1 MNASLLLDP
10 IVLRVIEIIAIMVA
24 AFSGFAEAQRKKMD
38 VVGLYTVAFITAF
51 GGGTL
56 RDILLD
62 RRPLFWVEHQEY
74 ALLVFALSL
83 VALPVMRVFKQMVS
97 MWVIVLAD
105 AIGMGLFSVSAT
117 ALSLQLGF
125 TAFVSI
131 MMGVITGCF
140 GGVLRDIICN
150 EVPMILRDGKPYAI
164 CVFVGCGLY
173 VGLAKLQVQSDTAL
187 VISVLLILLSRM
199 IAWRKQWQFSTVWRS
214 DDR

>member
-1 MNASLLLDP
+1 MNATVLMDP
-10 IVLRVIEIIAIMVA
+10 IVLRAIEIIAIMVA
-24 AFSGFAEAQRKKMD
+24 AFSGFAEAQRKQMD

-83 VALPVMRVFKQMVS
+83 VAFPLMKLFRQLVRE
-97 MWVIVLAD
+97 WVIVLAD
-105 AIGMGLFSVSAT
+105 AVGMGLFSVSAT
-117 ALSLQLGF
+117 ALSLQLGYS
-125 TAFVSI
+125 AFVSI

-140 GGVLRDIICN
+140 GGILRDIICN

-164 CVFVGCGLY
+164 CAFAGCGLY
-173 VGLAKLQVQSDTAL
+173 VVLNGLHMASDSAL
-187 VISVLLILLSRM
+187 SVAVLAILLTRM
-199 IAWRKQWQFSTVWRS
+199 IAWRKQWKFLHPGRS

>member
-1 MNASLLLDP
+1 MDP
-10 IVLRVIEIIAIMVA
+10 ILLRAIEIIAIMVA
-24 AFSGFAEAQRKKMD
+24 AFSGFAEAQRKQMD

-83 VALPVMRVFKQMVS
+83 VAFPLMKLFRQLVRE
-97 MWVIVLAD
+97 WVIVLAD
-105 AIGMGLFSVSAT
+105 AVGMGLFSVSAT
-117 ALSLQLGF
+117 ALSLQLGYS
-125 TAFVSI
+125 AFVSI

-140 GGVLRDIICN
+140 GGILRDIICN

-164 CVFVGCGLY
+164 CAFAGCALY
-173 VGLAKLQVQSDTAL
+173 AALSHFQLATDTAL
-187 VISVLLILLSRM
+187 PLAVLVILLSRM
-199 IAWRKQWQFSTVWRS
+199 IAWRKQWRFLHPGRS

>member
-1 MNASLLLDP
+1 MDP
-10 IVLRVIEIIAIMVA
+10 ILLRAIEIIAIMVA
-24 AFSGFAEAQRKKMD
+24 AFSGFAEAQRKQMD

-83 VALPVMRVFKQMVS
+83 VAFPLMKLFRQLVRE
-97 MWVIVLAD
+97 WVIVLAD
-105 AIGMGLFSVSAT
+105 AVGMGLFSVSAT
-117 ALSLQLGF
+117 ALSLQLGYS
-125 TAFVSI
+125 AFVSI

-140 GGVLRDIICN
+140 GGILRDIICN

-164 CVFVGCGLY
+164 CAFAGCALY
-173 VGLAKLQVQSDTAL
+173 VALSHFQLATDTAL
-187 VISVLLILLSRM
+187 PLAVLVILLSRM
-199 IAWRKQWQFSTVWRS
+199 IAWRKQWRFLHPGRS

>member
-1 MNASLLLDP
+1 MDP
-10 IVLRVIEIIAIMVA
+10 ILLRAIEIIAIMVA
-24 AFSGFAEAQRKKMD
+24 AFSGFAEAQRKQMD

-83 VALPVMRVFKQMVS
+83 VAFPLMKLFRQLVRE
-97 MWVIVLAD
+97 WVIVLAD
-105 AIGMGLFSVSAT
+105 AVGMGLFSVSAT
-117 ALSLQLGF
+117 GLSLQLGYS
-125 TAFVSI
+125 AFVSI

-140 GGVLRDIICN
+140 GGILRDIICN

-164 CVFVGCGLY
+164 CAFAGCGLY
-173 VGLAKLQVQSDTAL
+173 VILGNLQIAPDSAL
-187 VISVLLILLSRM
+187 SVSVLVILLSRM
-199 IAWRKQWQFSTVWRS
+199 IAWRKQWKFLHPGRS

>member
-1 MNASLLLDP
+1 MDP
-10 IVLRVIEIIAIMVA
+10 ILLWAIEIIAIMVA
-24 AFSGFAEAQRKKMD
+24 AFSGFAEAQRKQMD

-83 VALPVMRVFKQMVS
+83 VAFPLMKLFRQLVRE
-97 MWVIVLAD
+97 WVIVLAD
-105 AIGMGLFSVSAT
+105 AVGMGLFSVSAT
-117 ALSLQLGF
+117 ALSLQLGYS
-125 TAFVSI
+125 AFVSI

-140 GGVLRDIICN
+140 GGILRDIICN

-164 CVFVGCGLY
+164 CAFAGCALY
-173 VGLAKLQVQSDTAL
+173 VALSHFQLATDTAL
-187 VISVLLILLSRM
+187 PLAVLVILLSRM
-199 IAWRKQWQFSTVWRS
+199 IAWRKQWRFLHPGRS